1 MNALMDESNLISHAK
16 QGDLNAF
23 NELILQY
30 QHLLF
35 RIALR
40 VMRDEML
47 ADDMVQDA
55 CILAFQKLES
65 FRDGSF
71 RNWFARILVNR
82 CYDELRRLRRQ
93 PVQYLESEDQDTD
106 NRSTEDWLADSSL
119 SPEALFEVRVL
130 DVKIQNGLST
140 LSPKH
145 RAILMFIDME
155 NFSYLEV
162 AEMLSIPVGTVKSSL
177 ARARMQ
183 MRNAMLAMDAK
194 PLNYKHEKAFTG

>member
-16 QGDLNAF
+16 QGDLKAF

-47 ADDMVQDA
+47 AADMVQGT
-55 CILAFQKLES
+55 CLLAFQKLES

-82 CYDELRRLRRQ
+82 CYDELRRQRRH
-93 PVQYLESEDQDTD
+93 PVQYLESEDQDSED
-106 NRSTEDWLADSSL
+106 RSAEDRLADYSM
-119 SPEALFEVRVL
+119 SPEAQFDARELEK
-130 DVKIQNGLST
+130 KIQNCLAVI
-140 LSPKH
+140 SPKY
-145 RAILMFIDME
+145 RAILILIDLE
-155 NFSYLEV
+155 DFSYSE
-162 AEMLSIPVGTVKSSL
+162 AAMMLNIPVGTVKSGL
-177 ARARMQ
+177 ARARVQ
-183 MRNAMLAMDAK
+183 MRNTMLAMDSL
-194 PLNYKHEKAFTG
+194 PLVCKRVKAFT